1 MEKWRIHVFSQEICA
16 TQVWNLNPF
25 LAFQFSGIF
34 RTLIALIGY
43 RNILLCNIHF
53 RASIFPPDTF
63 YPIFFLIFHF
73 SISNYV
79 IKNYVPTCY
88 IHRLD
93 SLLFSMLINVL
104 FAYLF
109 PSQFRKKATSLLVY
123 DCSNYKTVFSRN
135 MKLSKQTNMTL
146 VICTCRFIKCT
157 LQRVEIRVSFC
168 LILFMNTM
176 ISHLK
181 LSLGKIYVNVVECLT
196 ACYSVTLDKTFVR
209 VRNVTKD
216 RLKNITTAF
225 VQ

>member
-1 MEKWRIHVFSQEICA
+1 MEKWRIFFPRDLCNTSLELKSVSSIPILRDFPH
-16 TQVWNLNPF
+16 
-25 LAFQFSGIF
+25 
-34 RTLIALIGY
+34 
-43 RNILLCNIHF
+43 ILLCNIHF

-104 FAYLF
+104 FAYFF
-109 PSQFRKKATSLLVY
+109 PSQFRKKATLVY

-146 VICTCRFIKCT
+146 VICTCRFIMCT

-181 LSLGKIYVNVVECLT
+181 LSLGKILCQCGLVFDCLLFGYT
-196 ACYSVTLDKTFVR
+196 W
-209 VRNVTKD
+209 
-216 RLKNITTAF
+216 
-225 VQ
+225 